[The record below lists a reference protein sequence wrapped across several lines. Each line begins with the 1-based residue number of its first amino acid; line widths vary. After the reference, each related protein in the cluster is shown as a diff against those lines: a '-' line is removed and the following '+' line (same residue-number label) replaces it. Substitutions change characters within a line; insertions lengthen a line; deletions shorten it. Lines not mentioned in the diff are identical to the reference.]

1 MSLFCCQGERV
12 VINWDLNK
20 RICAAEGD
28 REALLRL
35 VAEEGP
41 AFDAVNVA
49 TCLNRLKTNTTSISA
64 ACLA

>member
-1 MSLFCCQGERV
+1 
-12 VINWDLNK
+12 LNK

-49 TCLNRLKTNTTSISA
+49 TCLNRLETKTTLILAVCA
-64 ACLA
+64 A

>member
-1 MSLFCCQGERV
+1 

-41 AFDAVNVA
+41 GFDAVNVA
-49 TCLNRLKTNTTSISA
+49 TCLNRLESNATSVLA
-64 ACLA
+64 ACGS

>member
-1 MSLFCCQGERV
+1 

-49 TCLNRLKTNTTSISA
+49 TCLNRLDTNTFSISA
-64 ACLA
+64 ARAA